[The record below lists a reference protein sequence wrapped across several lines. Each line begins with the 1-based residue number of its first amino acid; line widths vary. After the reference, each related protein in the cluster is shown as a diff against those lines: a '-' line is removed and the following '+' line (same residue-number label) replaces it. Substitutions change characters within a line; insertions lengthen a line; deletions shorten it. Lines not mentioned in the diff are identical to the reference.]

1 VAANNHYDGF
11 GPSTANTFRKI
22 NGLQEVYWQDRNAAA
37 LRQQKIS
44 DYRTDSKQTSL
55 SDFSE

>member
-1 VAANNHYDGF
+1 MTDL

-22 NGLQEVYWQDRNAAA
+22 NGLQVDWQDRNAAA

-44 DYRTDSKQTSL
+44 DYGTDSKQTSL
-55 SDFSE
+55 SDFTEQVTAL